1 MSNFERAFDDVEK
14 AATST
19 LEAKKELEKQA
30 KALQKAAKDGDI
42 NAIKKFRSRLD
53 TALGSLKQTVANAV
67 DAWPF
72 KEEEEEEYLKKDY
85 ANELRTTAAEKGVTI
100 HESHET
106 DDTLISHPSIV
117 KVWPK
122 DRAVRIDRKKVVT
135 LRPSRLT
142 EILKENQK
150 KPRPFK
156 SAVFLEA
163 LYERYSISAKA
174 EPQRLDDHGPVIPL
188 ARIYEAF
195 TSLPGS
201 KREYSKTDF
210 AKALYDL
217 EAQRLLDTKSGA
229 RVSFPSSTGT
239 KKSKDT
245 FPFVTP
251 NGEVITYYGIQFSG
265 GK

>member
-1 MSNFERAFDDVEK
+1 MSSFERAFDDVEK

-19 LEAKKELEKQA
+19 LETKKELEKQA

-53 TALGSLKQTVANAV
+53 TALGPLKQTVANAV

-85 ANELRTTAAEKGVTI
+85 ANELRTTATEKGMNV
-100 HESHET
+100 HER
-106 DDTLISHPSIV
+106 DGALISYPSV
-117 KVWPK
+117 VRVLPK
-122 DRAVRIDRKKVVT
+122 DRAVRIDRKKVLT

-142 EILKENQK
+142 ESLKKNQK
-150 KPRPFK
+150 KTRPFK
-156 SAVFLEA
+156 SDVFLEA
-163 LYERYSISAKA
+163 LYKMYSVFAKA
-174 EPQRLDDHGPVIPL
+174 EPPRLDDHGPVVPL
-188 ARIYEAF
+188 ARIYEVF
-195 TSLPGS
+195 TSFPGS
-201 KREYSKTDF
+201 KHEYGEIDF
-210 AKALYDL
+210 ARDLYDL

-245 FPFVTP
+245 FTFVVP